1 MQPYIK
7 AMAWG
12 FWRERRV
19 HFALFAAIVGAFSVF
34 ISQSYPVLEHYEAEY
49 NITVFAMLVELLG
62 IAGLIIIG
70 FGSPTMHLNIPG
82 QLYTKPVSSRLL
94 VGVYLGLAIVTV
106 VAMHLFT
113 AALYTFVGHI
123 DWPIGVPLLGLVTI
137 VLCAHAIYWSLSA
150 VPLVCLTTYFIVV
163 GFLFVWCQEHLSGAK
178 ATFAHILRYDLP
190 YLVLVGVCAV
200 TISLYAVKRAR
211 CGERLSSV
219 RFWERLRAWLVVSL
233 PGRNQPL
240 RTPQAA
246 YFWVLCRTSGLAL
259 PVINLLFVVIAVILC
274 VCCPG
279 RPERVQGFM
288 IGCAYANLFMLPPL
302 GALVAHLGSKGESLP
317 YNITTRPV
325 SNRSILLTMLKAF
338 LTSYVAGWI
347 VYFVGVAVVGIW
359 LAATGH
365 LHLSNDTLNELNN
378 LKLGFSIPGILLYL
392 LCFWTAVGLTG
403 SMALTGRRWP
413 ILALCVTL
421 CVVPTVIAFSAF
433 LAWDTL
439 RIVFLGALI
448 WLFSAGCIGGTLWAF
463 IRMVQKRLM
472 SPLLAGG
479 VLGGYLLACAI
490 CMSLRFR
497 FVNTPAE
504 TALLFGVLALPF
516 APLATAPLALAWNR
530 HR

>member
-12 FWRERRV
+12 FWRERRLHLV
-19 HFALFAAIVGAFSVF
+19 LFTAVVGAFSIF
-34 ISQSYPVLEHYEAEY
+34 ISQCYPVLEHYEAEY

-62 IAGLIIIG
+62 IAGLMVIG
-70 FGSPTMHLNIPG
+70 FASPTMHLNIPG
-82 QLYTKPVSSRLL
+82 QLYSKPVSSRLL
-94 VGVYLGLAIVTV
+94 VGAYLGLAITAV
-106 VAMHLFT
+106 VAMHLLT
-113 AALYTFVGHI
+113 VLLYTFVGRI
-123 DWPIGVPLLGLVTI
+123 DWPVGVPLLGLVTI

-150 VPLVCLTTYFIVV
+150 VPLVCMTTYLIVV

-190 YLVLVGVCAV
+190 YLALVGVCAV
-200 TISLYAVKRAR
+200 AISLHAVKHAR

-233 PGRNQPL
+233 PGRNRPL

-259 PVINLLFVVIAVILC
+259 PVINLLFVVIAMILC
-274 VCCPG
+274 VCCPDL
-279 RPERVQGFM
+279 PERVQGFM
-288 IGCAYANLFMLPPL
+288 IGCAYANLFMLPFL
-302 GALVAHLGSKGESLP
+302 GALVAHLGGKAESLP

-338 LTSYVAGWI
+338 LTSYAAGWI

-359 LAATGH
+359 LAAVGQFH
-365 LHLSNDTLNELNN
+365 FSNDILNELND

-392 LCFWTAVGLTG
+392 LCFWTAIGLTG

-413 ILALCVTL
+413 VVTLCITL
-421 CVVPTVIAFSAF
+421 CVVPTVMAFSAF

-439 RIVFLGALI
+439 QAVILGSLT
-448 WLFSAGCIGGTLWAF
+448 WLFVLASVGGTLWAF
-463 IRMVQKRLM
+463 IRMVQKHLM

-479 VLGGYLLACAI
+479 LLGGYLLACVI
-490 CMSLRFR
+490 CMSLRFT